1 MFSDSLKDGEM
12 GEHAVWN
19 ALVKQKWIKSVVD
32 VRDDKNF
39 QEQDIDFWIENTD
52 RQFASVEVK
61 TDYKAHETGN
71 IVYEVQTSNNL
82 GCFEKTKAKYIAY
95 YIPADK
101 VIYLLNTVNLRTYI
115 HQLRPEEREMG
126 DSARGFLIPIDDL
139 KRAGNVIARVFE
151 GVV

>member
-1 MFSDSLKDGEM
+1 MFSESLKEGET

-19 ALVKQKWIKSVVD
+19 VLIKQKWIRNVVD

-39 QEQDIDFWIENTD
+39 QEQDIDFWIENTE

-71 IVYEVQTSNNL
+71 IVYEVQTSGSL

-95 YIPADK
+95 YIPANK
-101 VIYLLNTVNLRTYI
+101 VVYLINVVNLRTFI
-115 HQLRPEEREMG
+115 HKLRPEERSMG
-126 DSARGFLIPIDDL
+126 DSARGFLIPIKDL
-139 KRAGNVIARVFE
+139 ERAGDVIVRKFE
-151 GVV
+151 GVY